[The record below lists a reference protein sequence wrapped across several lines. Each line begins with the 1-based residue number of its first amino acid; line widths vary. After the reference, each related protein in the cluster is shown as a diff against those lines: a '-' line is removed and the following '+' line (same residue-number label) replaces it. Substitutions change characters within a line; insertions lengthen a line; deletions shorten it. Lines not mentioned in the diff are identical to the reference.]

1 MTWRQKVSVSYLAS
15 RRVKCPSISEVGAN
29 NGTSLHTRPLQC
41 LQGQNS
47 FWPCDG
53 RLNEELASKTL
64 RAKPEVGREEESE
77 ESEGEDES
85 NEVEE
90 DEDDESEDCDEE
102 SEESPSLEDSEEEF
116 EEEEESDD
124 LLLFLPLAIPETSRK
139 NNH

>member
-1 MTWRQKVSVSYLAS
+1 MYH
-15 RRVKCPSISEVGAN
+15 
-29 NGTSLHTRPLQC
+29 TSLAVGSNVPLFPRWERITARVCNTRPLQC

-53 RLNEELASKTL
+53 RLNEELASETL

-102 SEESPSLEDSEEEF
+102 SEESPLLEDSEEES

-139 NNH
+139 KQPLGL